1 MEHWEL
7 QPDRRDVGVP
17 VHGRWL
23 CRGPCGGTH
32 SPCQRRPPP
41 EPPLP
46 PAVSQIV
53 TQDYCEAV
61 QQLELEQDLRLQAE
75 VFAHEVRPGPGSPC
89 PWVLGGDRHP
99 REVGERGGAAC
110 CRCPSMQTP
119 QYSAHCCLSP
129 GSREDG
135 DAPGHP
141 SRSPRMRSDRFCSQ
155 PLWKGFFSLAGA
167 SLGAQSIPDPCPHGQ
182 MLVQKKEA
190 NRQSMI
196 LLQNSEPS
204 AQLLAALQE
213 VGRLTR
219 ALEEARQEQ
228 QQRVRSRPQG
238 WVTRWGE
245 QGWGTAWLQGWWWLP
260 LGAGTSCDQD
270 QTPPS
275 PSPCP
280 SRTVCQAQ
288 RGCFSMNFRYDVSG
302 ARDRVPQ
309 LGYEA
314 VGAPLCWAST
324 PPAHRAAVTQPR
336 IAPTINSLKF
346 LASGQVA
353 GLWSIPVPGRDGTG
367 GPQLL
372 GCTQLPPSSRSRR

>member
-1 MEHWEL
+1 MPRPLRWHAL
-7 QPDRRDVGVP
+7 PVP
-17 VHGRWL
+17 A
-23 CRGPCGGTH
+23 PA
-32 SPCQRRPPP
+32 PP
-41 EPPLP
+41 EPPLS

-99 REVGERGGAAC
+99 REVGEQGGGLLAVGVPRRRHPITQPTAALALDPERMGMLLGTRRGPPGCGQIGFA
-110 CRCPSMQTP
+110 
-119 QYSAHCCLSP
+119 LSLP
-129 GSREDG
+129 G
-135 DAPGHP
+135 
-141 SRSPRMRSDRFCSQ
+141 
-155 PLWKGFFSLAGA
+155 KGFSLSGV
-167 SLGAQSIPDPCPHGQ
+167 SLGAQSLPDPCPHGQ

-196 LLQNSEPS
+196 LLQSSEPS

-245 QGWGTAWLQGWWWLP
+245 QGWGTAWLRGCWWLP

-280 SRTVCQAQ
+280 SRTVRQAQ
-288 RGCFSMNFRYDVSG
+288 RGCFSMNFHYDISG

-309 LGYEA
+309 LGYEV
-314 VGAPLCWAST
+314 VGAPPPRWAST
-324 PPAHRAAVTQPR
+324 PPAPWAAVTQPR
-336 IAPTINSLKF
+336 IALTLARSSLQAAKLPGCGASPS
-346 LASGQVA
+346 LAGMA
-353 GLWSIPVPGRDGTG
+353 PGVPSSWAAPGS
-367 GPQLL
+367 
-372 GCTQLPPSSRSRR
+372 PPSSCSHR